1 MSNKIRLGEETEF
14 TIFGRKIA
22 AKRWGDSGGYPTLAI
37 HGWLDNANT
46 FDRLA
51 PMLPE
56 LDLVVIDLA
65 GHGHSDHRAPGVQYL
80 QWDYVVDIL
89 ALADLLGWDTFNII
103 GHSMGGQISSVIAA
117 TFPERVNKAIM
128 IDGFA
133 AEGTYTDEERVAGN
147 RQTAEKMLSA
157 HTRPAKVFQDI
168 ETMALRVKEAT
179 DQTLDAARIL
189 VNRGHREVNGG
200 VSWRTDPRIRYPS
213 SNRSS
218 RNQLDIM
225 LKQSTSPAL
234 LIVAEEGE
242 KWYQSEI
249 PHAELH
255 HPNLKVI
262 RIPGPHH
269 IHLEANY
276 AGQVI
281 ALTRDFLNLAMLG
294 ASNDASNHPR
304 KQSQA
309 LSA

>member
-1 MSNKIRLGEETEF
+1 MSNKIRLGEEAEF

-22 AKRWGDSGGYPTLAI
+22 AKRWGNPDGQSTLAI

-56 LDLVVIDLA
+56 LDIVVLDLA
-65 GHGHSDHRAPGVQYL
+65 GHGHSDHRAPGVQY
-80 QWDYVVDIL
+80 QNWDYVIDIL
-89 ALADLLGWDTFNII
+89 AVANVLKWDTFNII

-117 TFPERVNKAIM
+117 TFPERVHRAIM

-133 AEGTYTDEERVAGN
+133 AEGIYTDEDRVAGN
-147 RQTAEKMLSA
+147 RHTIEKMLSA
-157 HTRPAKVFQDI
+157 DTRPAKVFKDI

-189 VNRGHREVNGG
+189 VSRGHKEVDGG

-213 SNRSS
+213 SGRSS

-225 LKQSTSPAL
+225 LKQSLSPAL
-234 LIVAEEGE
+234 LIVAEQGD
-242 KWYQSEI
+242 KWYRSEI
-249 PHAELH
+249 PQAQLH
-255 HPNLKVI
+255 HPNLEVI
-262 RIPGPHH
+262 SIPGPHH
-269 IHLEANY
+269 IHLELDY
-276 AGQVI
+276 VGQVI
-281 ALTRDFLNLAMLG
+281 ELTRGFFNLDMKD
-294 ASNDASNHPR
+294 ASNDSINL
-304 KQSQA
+304 KQA

>member
-1 MSNKIRLGEETEF
+1 MSHRARKGDEAEF

-22 AKRWGDSGGYPTLAI
+22 AKRWGDPNGYPTLAI

-56 LDLVVIDLA
+56 LNLVVIDLA
-65 GHGHSDHRAPGVQYL
+65 GHGHSDHRAPGVQYQ
-80 QWDYVVDIL
+80 QWDYVIDIL
-89 ALADLLGWDTFNII
+89 AVADALNWDTFNII
-103 GHSMGGQISSVIAA
+103 GHSMGGQLSSVIAA
-117 TFPERVNKAIM
+117 TFPERVNRAIM

-133 AEGTYTDEERVAGN
+133 AEGTHTDEERVAGN
-147 RQTAEKMLSA
+147 RQTIEKMLSA
-157 HTRPAKVFQDI
+157 HTRPAKVFKDI

-179 DQTLDAARIL
+179 DQTLDAARML
-189 VNRGHREVNGG
+189 VKRGHKEVDGG

-213 SNRSS
+213 PSRSS

-225 LKQSTSPAL
+225 LKQSVSPAL
-234 LIVAEEGE
+234 LIVAEQGD

-249 PHAELH
+249 PQAELH
-255 HPNLKVI
+255 HPNLEVV
-262 RIPGPHH
+262 RVPGPHH

-276 AGQVI
+276 VGQVI
-281 ALTRDFLNLAMLG
+281 DLTRDFLNLDVMN
-294 ASNDASNHPR
+294 ASNDASN
-304 KQSQA
+304 QMQA

>member
-1 MSNKIRLGEETEF
+1 MSVKLLSGEEAEF

-22 AKRWGDSGGYPTLAI
+22 AKRWGDTDGYPTLAI

-56 LDLVVIDLA
+56 LDIVAIDLA
-65 GHGHSDHRAPGVQYL
+65 GHGHSDHRAPGVQY
-80 QWDYVVDIL
+80 QHWDYVIDIL
-89 ALADLLGWDTFNII
+89 AIANLLNWDKFNII
-103 GHSMGGQISSVIAA
+103 GHSMGGQLASLVAA
-117 TFPERVNKAIM
+117 TFPERVNQAIM

-133 AEGTYTDEERVAGN
+133 AEGTHTDKERVASN
-147 RQTAEKMLSA
+147 RQAIEKMLTA
-157 HTRPAKVFQDI
+157 HTRPAKIFKDV

-189 VNRGHREVNGG
+189 VNRGHKEVDGG

-213 SNRSS
+213 SSRSS
-218 RNQLDIM
+218 RNQLNLM
-225 LKQSTSPAL
+225 LKQSVSPAL
-234 LIVAEEGE
+234 LIVAEQGD

-249 PHAELH
+249 AQAELH
-255 HPNLKVI
+255 HPNLKIV

-269 IHLEANY
+269 IHLEADY
-276 AGQVI
+276 AVDVVV
-281 ALTRDFLNLAMLG
+281 LTRDFLDLDAVETGNENL
-294 ASNDASNHPR
+294 
-304 KQSQA
+304 A